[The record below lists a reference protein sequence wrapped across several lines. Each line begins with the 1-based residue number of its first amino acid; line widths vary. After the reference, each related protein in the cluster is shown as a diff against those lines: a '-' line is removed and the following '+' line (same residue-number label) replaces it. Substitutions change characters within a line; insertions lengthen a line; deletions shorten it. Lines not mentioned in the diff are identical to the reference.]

1 MQQNEAPQ
9 KTALKKV
16 RPEEVKNMD
25 KAQLMEQLDFG
36 ENCEFEFKSSQG
48 GVPHSLWETY
58 SAMAN
63 TDGDA
68 TRAYPITG

>member
-1 MQQNEAPQ
+1 
-9 KTALKKV
+9 
-16 RPEEVKNMD
+16 MD